1 MLAVNKIKQALKLI
15 WDEGEVNACHIY
27 KVTGSTK
34 MHSDYGWYVK
44 PFGEQAQW
52 LGNTVN
58 DVLEEVER
66 RYLEQEKIKSEL
78 VADGVWQFI
87 VDLG

>member
-1 MLAVNKIKQALKLI
+1 MKGTSIIKKALKRI
-15 WDEGEVNACHIY
+15 WDEGSVNASHIY

-34 MHSDYGWYVK
+34 MHSDYGWYVR

-52 LGNTVN
+52 LGNTVK
-58 DVLEEVER
+58 DVLDEIEK

-78 VADGVWQFI
+78 LADGIWQFN
-87 VDLG
+87 VD